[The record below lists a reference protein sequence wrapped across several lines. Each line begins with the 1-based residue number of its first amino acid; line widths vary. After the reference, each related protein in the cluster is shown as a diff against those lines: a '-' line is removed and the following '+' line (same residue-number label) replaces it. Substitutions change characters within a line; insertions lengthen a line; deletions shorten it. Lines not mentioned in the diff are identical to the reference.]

1 MRPPGE
7 SSGVSQPR
15 ERMKIASPFAP
26 NPASGTAPDT
36 SPKPPHT
43 RCPHVHPTQCEQTL
57 WPARPMGG
65 LWMDPRQTMQSLPQ
79 KHFKSHKTA
88 FSKPLPR
95 ALQKKTG
102 EQAGG
107 RRTFSDLGRINR
119 RPGYGNGGHRRAR
132 PSIPKSAPAWQGTG
146 PESCDSSP
154 RTSLPATAAEPCRGD
169 RRRGARFGS
178 SSGRWENRRAGRLP
192 AMKVA

>member
-1 MRPPGE
+1 
-7 SSGVSQPR
+7 
-15 ERMKIASPFAP
+15 MKIAPPVAP
-26 NPASGTAPDT
+26 NPALGTAPET

-57 WPARPMGG
+57 WSERPRGG
-65 LWMDPRQTMQSLPQ
+65 LFRSLCKTIQSHTCKRLKAQ
-79 KHFKSHKTA
+79 KPGSA
-88 FSKPLPR
+88 EPLLR

-169 RRRGARFGS
+169 RRRGALFGS
-178 SSGRWENRRAGRLP
+178 SSGRRENRRAGRLP
-192 AMKVA
+192 VMKVA